1 MLFILLQVRSVV
13 LDPEHIPICVHHTET
28 GCASGVSRNLKSVS
42 PNSSTCNVSWVTV
55 MPIVHSIYQISL
67 TQLLL
72 RNTKGSGFSLLK
84 NLQFI
89 LSITVLNFLE
99 FLLCPILIV
108 IFFVIYHRD
117 ICNANIDVDIPL
129 YMYL

>member
-13 LDPEHIPICVHHTET
+13 LDPEHIPIRVHHTET

-89 LSITVLNFLE
+89 LSITVLN
-99 FLLCPILIV
+99 LIV